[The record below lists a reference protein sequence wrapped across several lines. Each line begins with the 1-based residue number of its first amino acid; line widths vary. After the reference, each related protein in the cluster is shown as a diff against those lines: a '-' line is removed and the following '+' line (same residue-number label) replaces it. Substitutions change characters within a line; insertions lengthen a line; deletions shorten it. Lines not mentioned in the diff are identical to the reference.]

1 VRFVLLILT
10 VLSLRRHLAD
20 KWATTYTPLN
30 QRRRLMNVQ
39 TTELGGIEHLIL
51 LDLLGAPQPSIRSF
65 FIDTAWLFDSLVSIE
80 HRLGESG
87 AFVYANDK
95 SMAPGK
101 WRSYFRSRTTASMNF
116 GYIGDDHL
124 PFLQRGVSVL
134 HLITEPFPRVWH
146 TIGVRVAFHPYS
158 FPLLISNVQD
168 DASALDLSTLR
179 RWNIMLRVFMTE
191 YLNLQPQDFQARS
204 NPIPRSESEL
214 VSMMDRSDMMPF

>member
-1 VRFVLLILT
+1 MS
-10 VLSLRRHLAD
+10 SLRRHLAE
-20 KWATTYTPLN
+20 KWATTYIPPS

-39 TTELGGIEHLIL
+39 MTELGGIEHFIL

-65 FIDTAWLFDSLVSIE
+65 FIDTAWLFDSLVSVE
-80 HRLGESG
+80 RRLGESG
-87 AFVYANDK
+87 AFAYANDM

-101 WRSYFRSRTTASMNF
+101 WTSYFRPRTTASMNF
-116 GYIGDDHL
+116 GYVGDDHL

-134 HLITEPFPRVWH
+134 HLIAEPFPHVWH
-146 TIGVRVAFHPYS
+146 TIGVRVTFHPYS
-158 FPLLISNVQD
+158 PLLISSVQD

-204 NPIPRSESEL
+204 NPIQRSASEL
-214 VSMMDRSDMMPF
+214 VSMTDPSDIMPF